1 MASRRA
7 AMLKTV
13 RAFFEQQGVLEVETP
28 QLSRAAISDPS
39 IQGLSTHLAGCD
51 YYLHTS
57 PELPMKR
64 LLAADWGDIYQICKV
79 FRAGEAGR
87 YHSPEFTLLEW
98 YRVGWD
104 DEQLRRETVALIQA
118 LAGRTLAVSEWTYAE
133 VFATALELDALTASI
148 EALRQVAQQRGVA
161 PEGEMARD
169 AWLDLL
175 FSTVVAPGFADDQL
189 VVITDYPASQAVLAR
204 LKPDGGTAAR
214 FEIFWGS
221 LELANGY
228 YELCDPLEQRRRF
241 EADQARRK
249 AESLPLAPLDEA
261 FLAALE
267 AGMPDCAGVAL
278 GLDRLLMK
286 ITGANCI
293 DEVLSFSLT

>member
-7 AMLKTV
+7 ALLKAV
-13 RAFFEQQGVLEVETP
+13 RTFFEQRDVLEVETP
-28 QLSRAAISDPS
+28 QLSRAAISDPA
-39 IQGLSTHLAGCD
+39 IQSLCTRLAGQD

-64 LLAADWGDIYQICKV
+64 LVAAGWGDIYQICKV
-79 FRAGEAGR
+79 FRAGESGR

-104 DEQLRRETVALIQA
+104 DAQLRRETVALIQA
-118 LAGRTLAVSEWTYAE
+118 LAERTLAVREWRYAE
-133 VFATALELDALTASI
+133 AFAAVLGIDALTAPV
-148 EALRQVAQQRGVA
+148 AQLQQVAQQRGVA

-175 FSTVVAPGFADDQL
+175 FSTVVAPGFPDDQL
-189 VVITDYPASQAVLAR
+189 VVITDYPASQAALAR
-204 LKPDGGTAAR
+204 LNPDGRTAAR

-228 YELCDPLEQRRRF
+228 FELCDPFEQRRRF
-241 EADQARRK
+241 EVDQVRRE
-249 AESLPLAPLDEA
+249 AEGLPLSPLDES

-286 ITGANCI
+286 ITGADCI
-293 DEVLSFSLT
+293 DEVLSFSLR